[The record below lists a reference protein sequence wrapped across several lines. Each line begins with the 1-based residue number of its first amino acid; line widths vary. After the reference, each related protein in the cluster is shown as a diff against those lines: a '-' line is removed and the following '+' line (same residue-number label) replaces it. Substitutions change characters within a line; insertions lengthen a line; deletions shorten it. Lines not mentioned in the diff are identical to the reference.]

1 MGSPGERK
9 RLFLI
14 DTDPGLDD
22 AQAILMALAVDSI
35 NVIALTTVQGNS
47 SSYASCLNALRLL
60 KVADRLDI
68 PVFPGCER
76 ALISPTLTAPLY
88 HGEDG
93 FGDVPDKEAP
103 GLDMAQ
109 SEHAVL
115 GLIRLIQENPGEITL
130 VALGPLTNIAMAIR
144 LEPTLGTKLKNCYI
158 MGGNYR
164 GIGNVT
170 RSAEFNFANDAEAA
184 HIVLTEL
191 KCPITL
197 ITWELCTDMKQ
208 PLTFW
213 ERLLTLPG
221 RKAAFMHN
229 IQNNV
234 RRRKEDYGFY
244 IMCDELA
251 MAAAINEE
259 TILESHAVYA
269 EVETQG
275 KITKGQLV
283 SDWRNS
289 TGKQANVRL
298 VTKMDINQVEEL
310 LINTYNE

>member
-1 MGSPGERK
+1 M
-9 RLFLI
+9 
-14 DTDPGLDD
+14 
-22 AQAILMALAVDSI
+22 Q
-35 NVIALTTVQGNS
+35 
-47 SSYASCLNALRLL
+47 
-60 KVADRLDI
+60 
-68 PVFPGCER
+68 
-76 ALISPTLTAPLY
+76 
-88 HGEDG
+88 
-93 FGDVPDKEAP
+93 
-103 GLDMAQ
+103 
-109 SEHAVL
+109 
-115 GLIRLIQENPGEITL
+115 
-130 VALGPLTNIAMAIR
+130 
-144 LEPTLGTKLKNCYI
+144 
-158 MGGNYR
+158 
-164 GIGNVT
+164 
-170 RSAEFNFANDAEAA
+170 
-184 HIVLTEL
+184 
-191 KCPITL
+191 
-197 ITWELCTDMKQ
+197 
-208 PLTFW
+208 TFW